1 MKIFPIISIFIIS
14 FKVRNQY
21 KNLSVDVIVVSSG
34 ENMNVPHHL
43 EHIQA
48 LLKGLR
54 WQPKDYQGNTL
65 QLRRSPKKEREI
77 KPIRHR
83 VKL

>member
-54 WQPKDYQGNTL
+54 WQPKD
-65 QLRRSPKKEREI
+65 
-77 KPIRHR
+77 
-83 VKL
+83 